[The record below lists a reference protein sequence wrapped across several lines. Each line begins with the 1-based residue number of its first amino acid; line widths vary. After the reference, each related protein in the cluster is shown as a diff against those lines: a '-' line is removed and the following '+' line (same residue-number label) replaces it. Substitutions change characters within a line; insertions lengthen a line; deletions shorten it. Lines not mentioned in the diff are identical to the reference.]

1 MKKTIML
8 SIILFFSAWN
18 LFSQP
23 ANVKIIAGRPPQNWR
38 GPSSIPNPASGDV
51 ILQNVPAYDW
61 CYGCSPTSAAML
73 LGYYDHN
80 NYDLIYTGPEF
91 NGWIPNENVSFWG
104 TGECPL
110 SASHQGIDGR
120 LTRGN
125 VDDYWGNPDPFIEGN
140 WDEHSYG
147 DCVADY
153 MGTSQNYWNV
163 PDGGTAFLFL
173 SSGEKLYDNTQ
184 GENLPNRY
192 KDGCHGIRQFIEA
205 RGYTVKYNYNQ
216 ATNTTLHPNSNGFTY
231 EDFKN
236 EINNNRPVLLSL
248 TGDGG
253 VGHSMVAYGYNDNN
267 DEHWLWINDTWDNF
281 SHKMHWDGLYSSYN
295 LFIDGITVIELN
307 PSPYG
312 INDYVTITDG
322 TTPVNLG
329 ANYGY
334 SATFTSAY
342 GNSNPQYYDWYLQLK
357 KSDGDFYTVAYQRNI
372 STLLT
377 NSWAGTMPL
386 QIPNYDWIRN
396 DNGNLQGRVLVRVLD
411 SDNYEHIDEFQIEV
425 PYGPPVPQIFGGYYE
440 NGQLFISYYTHGADQ
455 YKLFYDVDSSPPYS
469 GTGAIQGNSPINTG
483 LLTTSPLGGLNTCS
497 QYYFSVK
504 GLNSQGESDYANEKK
519 TRIFTPTNANDI
531 IKYHFNDEVL
541 FDNISWNDDHYF
553 LGNLI
558 IECGANVTILGGTLY
573 FDENSKI
580 IIKPGGKLVLNG
592 ATCTSPCG
600 LSWQGIEVW
609 GNSSQHQFTIN
620 GQCYQGTVE
629 LKSGTVIENAC
640 NAIRLWH
647 PGDFNSMGGIV
658 RATNT
663 NFKNNQ
669 FTVDFMRY
677 HNFNPVNPQIQ
688 MSNFGYFSNCQFVT
702 DDNYIIP
709 YPFYDF
715 ISMWDVEGIRI
726 IGCSFKNLKINNN
739 SNRGYG
745 IRSMDAKYNV
755 VSYCSSPVLPC
766 PTGSLI
772 KSEFQGL
779 YAGIEAQN
787 SVSTKTTYVND
798 AIFRDNSYG
807 VKLNAVSN
815 SRIIFSHF
823 YIGPNTN
830 CPNFTGIGV
839 ELNNCNGYSVEEN
852 EFTFSNTWPIGADFI
867 GIRVIGSESPSS
879 VLYNEIYHNN
889 FIGITAGNVAEGY
902 NGILNP
908 PFSGLCYICNHNQ
921 PNLDYDFYI
930 KSHGIAMYQGSNAV
944 PAGNVFAHTNFNP
957 FSDINNQGT
966 WSIVYQF
973 WSGNPGS
980 LGVPGEQPIYT
991 NNVFSSGTT
1000 NQNPCLSNYG
1010 TGNQTMKLTDAQIT
1024 NLEQQFANNSVAYDN
1039 VFALYETL
1047 KDGGSTEIKE
1057 ATIVSSTPSQT
1068 MELRD
1073 ELLGNS
1079 PHLSKDVLKMA
1090 ADKYDVLPD
1099 AILFEILSAN
1109 PDELRNEELLTHL
1122 AKRTP
1127 PFPDYMIELLKTVA
1141 SGSSYKT
1148 TLQKQL
1154 SSFNANK
1161 TKAVYALLRDMLI
1174 DTVPELTNVR
1184 NWLDNLQNI
1193 QADYQIIDSYLE
1205 QKNTV
1210 PAMAL
1215 VNMLPQLYTMDADA
1229 QAEYDLYKDLK
1240 TIQSDLI
1247 NEEKNIYDLSQAQI
1261 TELQGIAQNSKSL
1274 AGVQAQ
1280 NILSFAYGY
1289 AFLNCAEIVNHP
1301 KVKSAKKDLG
1311 ELLKKV
1317 YEPQVGVSPN
1327 PAHDW
1332 AAFTYNILTSLDNP
1346 FLQITDM
1353 KGHLI
1358 TTLDVKISKGELI
1371 WDTREV
1377 TQGIYCYTLTNGNY
1391 STSGKIVIVH

>member
-1 MKKTIML
+1 MKTKVLVSLLIFIFLIHLRPSCLSGQNFNVTPPSVTLGYINRGATINL
-8 SIILFFSAWN
+8 NFDVINYYVGIFEYKVTCWDPIITSINPSEFQI
-18 LFSQP
+18 SQP
-23 ANVKIIAGRPPQNWR
+23 YIPVTVNVSGV
-38 GPSSIPNPASGDV
+38 IPNDAWLGTGFFNIEFQDKN
-51 ILQNVPAYDW
+51 ILQNWIQVTVYYEIIPGLGIEDNLHITHYDQSFSVGDPLH
-61 CYGCSPTSAAML
+61 CHAVFNDEYPYGDYMTTWYLKMEIYPSGQPYTYQYLDQGQGGMPTYVDWYYNAGALPSNGPFTRNE
-73 LGYYDHN
+73 LGQVLGRLKVWGVDNDGSTHAHERLFGINKEPDPPNLFHGLMNGNSISLSYNSYGAS
-80 NYDLIYTGPEF
+80 NYLIYYATHQGPPY
-91 NGWIPNENVSFWG
+91 NG
-104 TGECPL
+104 TG
-110 SASHQGIDGR
+110 A
-120 LTRGN
+120 
-125 VDDYWGNPDPFIEGN
+125 
-140 WDEHSYG
+140 
-147 DCVADY
+147 
-153 MGTSQNYWNV
+153 
-163 PDGGTAFLFL
+163 
-173 SSGEKLYDNTQ
+173 TQ
-184 GENLPNRY
+184 G
-192 KDGCHGIRQFIEA
+192 
-205 RGYTVKYNYNQ
+205 
-216 ATNTTLHPNSNGFTY
+216 
-231 EDFKN
+231 
-236 EINNNRPVLLSL
+236 
-248 TGDGG
+248 
-253 VGHSMVAYGYNDNN
+253 
-267 DEHWLWINDTWDNF
+267 
-281 SHKMHWDGLYSSYN
+281 
-295 LFIDGITVIELN
+295 
-307 PSPYG
+307 PSPISAG
-312 INDYVTITDG
+312 SSTNFVISG
-322 TTPVNLG
+322 LQQCTPYYFAVKG
-329 ANYGY
+329 AN
-334 SATFTSAY
+334 AY
-342 GNSNPQYYDWYLQLK
+342 GNS
-357 KSDGDFYTVAYQRNI
+357 V
-372 STLLT
+372 
-377 NSWAGTMPL
+377 
-386 QIPNYDWIRN
+386 
-396 DNGNLQGRVLVRVLD
+396 
-411 SDNYEHIDEFQIEV
+411 
-425 PYGPPVPQIFGGYYE
+425 
-440 NGQLFISYYTHGADQ
+440 
-455 YKLFYDVDSSPPYS
+455 YS
-469 GTGAIQGNSPINTG
+469 N
-483 LLTTSPLGGLNTCS
+483 
-497 QYYFSVK
+497 
-504 GLNSQGESDYANEKK
+504 ESK
-519 TRIFTPTNANDI
+519 IILFTPQNQLPVD
-531 IKYHFNDEVL
+531 
-541 FDNISWNDDHYF
+541 YF
-553 LGNLI
+553 LDDVHINHDFTYNSNFYFAKNLI
-558 IECGANVTILGGTLY
+558 IEPGNTLNVNNCFLY
-573 FDENSKI
+573 FDVSSKI

-600 LSWQGIEVW
+600 PSWQGIEVW
-609 GNSSQHQFTIN
+609 GNSSQHQYTIN
-620 GQCYQGTVE
+620 GECYQGIVE
-629 LKSGTVIENAC
+629 LKNGTVIENAC